1 MESVSLFP
9 KIHLELCDMQCKD
22 DDLVIESSVTLKVSF
37 PFQVTL
43 HYCQRK
49 INFFHIFRLNT
60 FLSDVIVIRLIVCVV
75 TWLIYYRKI
84 LTGPKI

>member
-37 PFQVTL
+37 LFQVTL
-43 HYCQRK
+43 HYCHTAE
-49 INFFHIFRLNT
+49 N
-60 FLSDVIVIRLIVCVV
+60 
-75 TWLIYYRKI
+75 
-84 LTGPKI
+84 